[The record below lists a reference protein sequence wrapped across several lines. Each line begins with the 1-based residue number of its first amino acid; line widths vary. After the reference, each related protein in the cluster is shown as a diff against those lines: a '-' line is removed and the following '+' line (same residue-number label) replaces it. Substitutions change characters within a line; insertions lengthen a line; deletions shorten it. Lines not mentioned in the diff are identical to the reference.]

1 MWLYFQVFRVSYSKS
16 LIEQGPIKLHV
27 PMPSRRLLFDV
38 VCIVKDLH
46 VDYSIFKGMH
56 LECAD
61 SQGIDVQLE

>member
-27 PMPSRRLLFDV
+27 PMPSRG
-38 VCIVKDLH
+38 CCS
-46 VDYSIFKGMH
+46 YSEGLTLRIFNFKGMH